1 MYVSAF
7 PVNERVSWQARTARW
22 TAWAAFFSALCL
34 PFIAAEKCCVNS
46 AGAPR
51 AGILVLLHT
60 VSGLASMV
68 ALWLLFSNRNFV
80 EDTTV
85 TQAALYLTIPNFAIN
100 VLQCCCMCLVMS
112 RTEDNSARGSAVSA
126 QLVPYSQP
134 RMPKARTNDTSSLST
149 PFLRTVGVAEQVSVH
164 GVPNIINLI
173 LVIDRSG
180 SMQSRWSAVTRGAAE
195 CISQLADVDVVTVIP
210 FNDSVDLIGP
220 APKGRFPF
228 NRFAGMQPQGGT
240 HLYDAIVQ
248 VRIRVVG

>member
-1 MYVSAF
+1 M
-7 PVNERVSWQARTARW
+7 
-22 TAWAAFFSALCL
+22 
-34 PFIAAEKCCVNS
+34 
-46 AGAPR
+46 
-51 AGILVLLHT
+51 LLHT

-68 ALWLLFSNRNFV
+68 ALSLLFSNRNFV

-85 TQAALYLTIPNFAIN
+85 TRAALYLTIPNFALN
-100 VLQCCCMCLVMS
+100 FLQCCCMGQAMS
-112 RTEDNSARGSAVSA
+112 RTADDSGSGASA
-126 QLVPYSQP
+126 QPVSYSQP
-134 RMPKARTNDTSSLST
+134 PKAQHQVQAPTNDTSSLSS
-149 PFLRTVGVAEQVSVH
+149 PGPSVRAVGVAERVSVH